1 VPKEHRGDY
10 DPRHFWEFCGKK
22 PRKKKT
28 QKYHSFPPKKNNSA
42 TISHSETEPKID
54 STQLSKSR
62 ISIRD
67 FTTAE
72 MLQML
77 LLHFSLSG
85 TWLKASPV
93 VF

>member
-1 VPKEHRGDY
+1 MTQDISGNSVERNQ
-10 DPRHFWEFCGKK
+10 E
-22 PRKKKT
+22 KKT